1 VSELKAEQELVE
13 DVKKQ
18 LGDKIVDTKIQ
29 RAKRVYIRVKAG
41 DHRDVIKYL
50 KEKWDAYHVSTITGV
65 DLGENIELLY
75 HLFAYRGNVTVTV
88 RTEVPKS
95 DPKIQTI
102 VDIIPGA
109 TLYEREVH
117 DLLGVVFEG
126 HPELERLILPDDWP
140 EGVYPLR
147 KEYKLEV
154 EEVEEVKEEGEA

>member
-1 VSELKAEQELVE
+1 MSELKTENELVE
-13 DVKKQ
+13 SVKKQ
-18 LGDKIVDTKIQ
+18 FGDKILDTKIQ
-29 RAKRVYIRVKAG
+29 RAKRVYIKVKPG
-41 DHRDVIKYL
+41 DHRDVIKFL
-50 KEKWDAYHVSTITGV
+50 KDNWDAYHVSTITGV
-65 DLGENIELLY
+65 DLGENIEVLY
-75 HLFAYRGNVTVTV
+75 HLFAYKGNITVTV
-88 RTEVPKS
+88 RTEVPKA

-154 EEVEEVKEEGEA
+154 EEAGKEGKEGE